1 MSVQY
6 VAEMN
11 IDLGEKIHVRSIIK
25 PKCEQDIPFS
35 IRSAR
40 WELYDPGGSLEEQ
53 GECTINTHEIDAFVS
68 PQKTGSYRLKY
79 IYEIADETWVD
90 NVRLRVN

>member
-11 IDLGEKIHVRSIIK
+11 IDLGEKIHIRSIVK
-25 PKCEQDIPFS
+25 PKCEQDIPFT
-35 IRSAR
+35 IRSAIY
-40 WELYDPGGSLEEQ
+40 ELYDPSGNMEDSGN
-53 GECTINTHEIDAFVS
+53 CVIKMHELDAFIS
-68 PQKTGSYRLKY
+68 PQKIGSYRLKY

-90 NVRLRVN
+90 NVRLRVC